1 MNRMEMEEETDE
13 ESQDTIRWE
22 TQGINKN
29 AARFHAMPALV
40 VPAGIPRETTF
51 PGEGAGESG

>member
-13 ESQDTIRWE
+13 DSQDAIRWE

-40 VPAGIPRETTF
+40 VPAGIPGETMF
-51 PGEGAGESG
+51 PGEGAGECG

>member
-1 MNRMEMEEETDE
+1 MRRAKILSDG
-13 ESQDTIRWE
+13 Q

-40 VPAGIPRETTF
+40 VPAEIPGETTF